1 MAIPEMCSSMITSSS
16 FYRQYDN
23 KVISPS
29 GVYHEPTH
37 TLTHSL
43 NLLGFMSPQIML
55 TGKEE
60 KNVYRKSTDWFTNR
74 TLNWHSQKGPQN

>member
-37 TLTHSL
+37 TLTQSQFAGLHEPT
-43 NLLGFMSPQIML
+43 NNAHREG
-55 TGKEE
+55 E
-60 KNVYRKSTDWFTNR
+60 KKCV
-74 TLNWHSQKGPQN
+74 QKVH